1 MPDLN
6 TIEGFSDLLSPNGIY
21 VLENKNKEPYIGLI
35 FHVRGMMS
43 MD

>member
-21 VLENKNKEPYIGLI
+21 VLENKEPYIGLI